1 MTNEDIIDGLTGAL
15 QQLGHIEP
23 FRGSLAAAVER
34 LRNDHTPATADWLAS
49 LHLPC
54 LELQPVSDLSRQLH
68 PAGSQPREWYLETG
82 TLQFE
87 VAFVELEDRR
97 LLVDISTFGDGLRV
111 VMHPTRRQVL
121 TVIEMFVERD
131 EDG

>member
-1 MTNEDIIDGLTGAL
+1 MTPTDIIDGLTGAL

-23 FRGSLAAAVER
+23 FRASLVAAIER

-54 LELQPVSDLSRQLH
+54 LERQPVSDLSRQLH

-87 VAFVELEDRR
+87 LAFVELADRR
-97 LLVDISTFGDGLRV
+97 LLVSVSTFGDGLRT

-121 TVIEMFVERD
+121 TLIELLVERD
-131 EDG
+131 DHG